1 MPRDPHPPSTVE
13 VAVCGE
19 SRGHA
24 VLLIPWT
31 ACGMGLDT
39 GVGSQGGDL
48 HVVWWNI
55 LFEHRTPD
63 RLVSIESCSSS
74 H

>member
-1 MPRDPHPPSTVE
+1 MGSAQGWVVPRDPHPPSTVE

-39 GVGSQGGDL
+39 GGWESGRG
-48 HVVWWNI
+48 
-55 LFEHRTPD
+55 PPCG
-63 RLVSIESCSSS
+63 LVDYPV
-74 H
+74 